1 MPLRSRIPAELV
13 ERFKALGFTKYEAL
27 AYLTL
32 VVSGPLT
39 ASELSNEAGI
49 PHSRVNDTIASLE
62 RRGFVE
68 VNIGERKVFVALPP
82 NIAFS
87 RLINEVELL
96 RDKVEDYQK
105 GYVKEEKPFILHL
118 RRTTDFPT
126 FIDEILKRTSHEI
139 TIVLPDGAEHL
150 LDVLSKNSAIDYITV
165 VVVSKRPV
173 SFSYTI
179 NYVVEDPGD
188 NVLIL
193 SDAKNVLMMPYIS
206 YKYGGRTKV
215 LGFYTNYKEVSW
227 YVYSYIRKLAET
239 AKDVRIHRTY
249 TPKFACLFNAISF
262 YKNASKRRV
271 RAIIRRT
278 TNGEIRTIIG
288 DIISVQEN
296 FVNNITIK
304 TEEGEEY
311 VIGGL
316 FSVVEDWEVLTVEFL

>member
-13 ERFKALGFTKYEAL
+13 ERFKSLGFTKYEAL

-82 NIAFS
+82 SVAFS

-96 RDKVEDYQK
+96 RDHVEEYQK
-105 GYVKEEKPFILHL
+105 SYVKEEKPFILHL
-118 RRTTDFPT
+118 RKTTDFPT
-126 FIDEILKRTSHEI
+126 FINEILKNTLNEL

-165 VVVSKRPV
+165 VVVSKKPV
-173 SFSYTI
+173 NFSYTI
-179 NYVVEDPGD
+179 NYIVDDPGD

-193 SDAKNVLMMPYIS
+193 SDSKNVLMMPYIS

-227 YVYSYIRKLAET
+227 YVYSYVRKLAEN
-239 AKDVRIHRTY
+239 AREIRIHETY
-249 TPKFACLFNAISF
+249 TPRFTCLFNAVSF
-262 YKNASKRRV
+262 YKNTSRKRV
-271 RAIIRRT
+271 KATIRRT
-278 TNGEIRTIIG
+278 TNGDARTIIG
-288 DIISVQEN
+288 EIINVQEN
-296 FVNNITIK
+296 FVNNVTIK

-311 VIGGL
+311 VVGGL
-316 FSVVEDWEVLTVEFL
+316 FSVVEDWEALNIEFL